1 MRAELTAHTQQLAQS
16 ALVLREKDTL
26 LQELTRLCRVYKDE
40 LDDARARVK
49 QLSVGR
55 HEVDFQTGATA
66 KTKAV
71 LMPVTGDV
79 AMMPAPIQSVGVHQ
93 AAPVLQ
99 MRHGTSRSRQLQA
112 LSAQTAQA
120 RARTAGAGGAA
131 ATAARRTTS
140 APTALG
146 ASQSV
151 GKLPSPAVVQ
161 DYVRQSMHRAMIQ
174 A

>member
-1 MRAELTAHTQQLAQS
+1 M
-16 ALVLREKDTL
+16 LREKDTL

-55 HEVDFQTGATA
+55 HEVDYQTGATA

-79 AMMPAPIQSVGVHQ
+79 AMMPAPTQSVGIHQ

-99 MRHGTSRSRQLQA
+99 MRHGPSRSRQLQA
-112 LSAQTAQA
+112 LGAQTA

-131 ATAARRTTS
+131 AAAARRTTS
-140 APTALG
+140 APTALA
-146 ASQSV
+146 ASQSL